1 MENSLIPPP
10 MPLSKTLAV
19 LLGFPIVSTLIS
31 LLLLNRSIFSDLG
44 LDFFSTF
51 WVLIIGW
58 YSLQIFILSRILKS
72 AGWGWKDIGYSF
84 DKKRTGYFIGGFL
97 IFAFA
102 LLAFIEFA
110 LAGVANDPEKL
121 KLLSDFSNLTPKTT
135 MARVIFIFM
144 ALVAGLCEELVYR
157 GFAINALKSLKVN
170 KWLAILIAAIPF
182 VFQHGLKSIDQFWWF
197 FIWGI
202 VFGLIF
208 TFSKKLTINIV
219 IHWLVIL
226 SALLAILQ
234 VLK

>member
-1 MENSLIPPP
+1 MENSVTQSP

-31 LLLLNRSIFSDLG
+31 LLLLNRSVFSDLG

-51 WVLIIGW
+51 WVLITGW
-58 YSLQIFILSRILKS
+58 YSLQIFIISRILKS
-72 AGWGWKDIGYSF
+72 SGWGWKDIGYSF
-84 DKKRTGYFIGGFL
+84 NKKRTVYFIAGYL
-97 IFAFA
+97 VFAFA

-110 LAGVANDPEKL
+110 LAGVSNDPEKL

-135 MARVIFIFM
+135 TARVIFIFM
-144 ALVAGLCEELVYR
+144 GLVAGLCEELVYR

-182 VFQHGLKSIDQFWWF
+182 VFQHGLKSLDQFWWF

-202 VFGLIF
+202 VFGLLF
-208 TFSKKLTINIV
+208 TFTKKLTINIV

-226 SALLAILQ
+226 SALLAILS
-234 VLK
+234 VLR